1 MESGDYNGIYYLCVI
16 DHNWRFLVVEMK
28 TIHKGPPRWNK
39 WGWIGVPNFEPHNPG
54 RLIIYVPKRDEIP
67 QSVMLKYRV
76 IEQQNDDHTIFWSD
90 QNRGLPNSSIEMEH
104 TDKSLDFVGVLC
116 TIFGQNYSAPFQG
129 ELEDATVDSFI
140 AVPEVYLDL
149 LKDQVHRLKNGVQTF
164 LEV

>member
-1 MESGDYNGIYYLCVI
+1 MEQMGMDWGSKFRAPQPGD
-16 DHNWRFLVVEMK
+16 VEIQGHW
-28 TIHKGPPRWNK
+28 TTFFG
-39 WGWIGVPNFEPHNPG
+39 
-54 RLIIYVPKRDEIP
+54 Y
-67 QSVMLKYRV
+67 
-76 IEQQNDDHTIFWSD
+76 HTIFWSD